1 MICLINS
8 FISFYHIN
16 KQFFSFLVNFII
28 TKYFEVYT
36 HPWLFFVL
44 VLCTFRKNNHGCVY
58 FLALC
63 SFDIPLF
70 IFRDSIKKKESV
82 TFTKVQK
89 KVSITHQGKC
99 KIKFRKKLHESGPV
113 RDTPSTKNRDVTFHI
128 HIHILFSFI

>member
-1 MICLINS
+1 MD
-8 FISFYHIN
+8 
-16 KQFFSFLVNFII
+16 V
-28 TKYFEVYT
+28 
-36 HPWLFFVL
+36 
-44 VLCTFRKNNHGCVY
+44 CTFSPSALLTYLCL
-58 FLALC
+58 FLETQ
-63 SFDIPLF
+63 S
-70 IFRDSIKKKESV
+70 KKKESV